1 MKIKIMTDGSTDIP
15 QSTIEE
21 LDITV
26 IPDHIRI
33 GEQDYIANDNIT
45 IDELY
50 ELASNTEEIVTTT
63 QPKPE
68 EFKAAFTSAS
78 KNYDGVICILTSSKF
93 SMMCK
98 NAQAVAAKM
107 KKSKPITVID
117 SKSISSG
124 TGILVIEAARMA
136 KDGADFDDIVE
147 KIEALREKLS
157 VTFVL
162 DSIEPIEKSGR
173 LGKASIFTK
182 ALITLKPLVTVVDG
196 EFQPVTQERTRKKAL
211 EKLLDIVNNI
221 KDGEEAYV
229 TFNTRPE
236 EAIEFAKA
244 IKTIKANKI
253 VINRLNPALG
263 IHGGP
268 GILSVA
274 IKRK

>member
-1 MKIKIMTDGSTDIP
+1 MKIKILTDGSTDIP

-21 LDITV
+21 LDIKV
-26 IPDHIRI
+26 IPDHIKI
-33 GEQDYIANDNIT
+33 GEKDYIANDNIS

-50 ELASNTEEIVTTT
+50 ELAAKPDADVTTT

-68 EFKAAFTSAS
+68 EFKAAFSAACKDS
-78 KNYDGVICILTSSKF
+78 DGVICILTSSKF

-124 TGILVIEAARMA
+124 TGILVIEAAKLA
-136 KDGADFDDIVE
+136 KAGADFDDIVD
-147 KIEALREKLS
+147 KVEALREKLS

-162 DSIEPIEKSGR
+162 DSIGPIEKSGR

-182 ALITLKPLVTVVDG
+182 ALIDLKPLVTIVDG

-236 EAIEFAKA
+236 EAIEFAKS
-244 IKTIKANKI
+244 IKTIKSNKI
-253 VINRLNPALG
+253 IINRLNPALG